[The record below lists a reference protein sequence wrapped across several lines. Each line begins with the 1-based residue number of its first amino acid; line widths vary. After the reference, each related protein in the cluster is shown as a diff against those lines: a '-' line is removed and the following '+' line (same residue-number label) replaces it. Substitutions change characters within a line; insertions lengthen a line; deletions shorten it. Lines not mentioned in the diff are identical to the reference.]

1 MNWPRINWLG
11 KKPIGSAQ
19 AEFSFNRRSV
29 ILGGAQLSIGVLL
42 AARMAY
48 ISVFENERYSLL
60 AESNRVNLSLI
71 PPRRGWIVDRYG
83 KPLALNRTVF
93 RVDII
98 PDRLKDKVATLD
110 ALQQILRLTADE
122 RDRIE
127 RDIDDAAGFQ
137 PVQVAENI
145 DLERFA
151 AVSIRAPDLPGVQPA
166 QGFAR
171 YYPEGAA
178 VGHLI
183 GYVGAAS
190 AKDYEKSKDALL
202 ITPGYK
208 VGKDGIEKVMEAT
221 LRGKPG
227 ARRSEVTARG
237 KLVREL
243 ATRPDVVGNTLHL
256 TIDAGL
262 QAYAARRLGTNSGAL
277 TVIDV
282 TTGEILAMVSMPSY
296 DPNSF
301 SDGIGRL
308 EYAALTNDDHLPLR
322 NKVLQGLYPPG
333 STVKPMNALALL
345 AAGIDPKAT
354 VSCSGAYRVGTG
366 LFHCWRRGGHGA
378 IDMHRAVEQSCDVY
392 FYRMAQ
398 SVGYDH
404 IAKTARMLGLGER
417 YDLPYESQS
426 FGTVPDSEW
435 KLRKYQTAW
444 TIPDTINASI
454 GQGYLLANPFQLAV
468 MAARIASGRQLTP
481 TLIRGSAL
489 PPAPLLDITPEHL
502 AFVHDAMSAVV
513 NGNGTAA
520 AARLQ
525 IPGIQLGGKTG
536 TAQVR
541 RITRAERARGVLNNA
556 SLPFRLRDH
565 ALFVCFAPVDKPRY
579 AAGIVLEHN
588 AHLIRNLDTPM
599 IARDVLTYLFDRDL
613 AMKSLL
619 EVEPTWGGDLATRMA
634 AKAQGWRTPAAPAPS
649 ADSAAGNASA
659 DVPDAA
665 PAPEVINT
673 QDTTQ

>member
-1 MNWPRINWLG
+1 MRWLRHIFDRKTMNE
-11 KKPIGSAQ
+11 AQ
-19 AEFSFNRRSV
+19 VQFTFSRRSV
-29 ILGGAQLSIGVLL
+29 VLGGAQLSIGALL
-42 AARMAY
+42 AARMSY
-48 ISVFENERYSLL
+48 ISVFENERYALL

-71 PPRRGWIVDRYG
+71 PPRRGWIVDRQG

-98 PDRLKDKVATLD
+98 PDRLKDKRRELD
-110 ALQQILRLTADE
+110 ALQTLLKLTPDE

-127 RDIDDAAGFQ
+127 RDINKAAGFQ
-137 PVQVAENI
+137 PVQVAENL
-145 DLERFA
+145 DWERYA
-151 AVSIRAPDLPGVQPA
+151 AISIRAPDLPGVQPA

-190 AKDYEKSKDALL
+190 ANDYERDKDPLL
-202 ITPGYK
+202 ITPGFK
-208 VGKDGIEKVMEAT
+208 VGKDGIEKVMET
-221 LRGKPG
+221 VLRGKPG

-237 KLVREL
+237 KLVRDL
-243 ATRPDVVGNTLHL
+243 ATRPDVVGNTVQL

-282 TTGEILAMVSMPSY
+282 ANGEILAMVSMPSY

-308 EYAALTNDDHLPLR
+308 EYASLTGDDHLPLR

-345 AAGIDPKAT
+345 SAGVDPNAT
-354 VSCSGAYRVGTG
+354 VACSGSYRVGSG
-366 LFHCWRRGGHGA
+366 VFHCWKRGGHGA
-378 IDMHRAVEQSCDVY
+378 INMHRAVEQSCDVY

-398 SVGYDH
+398 TVGYDH
-404 IAKTARMLGLGER
+404 IAKTARLLGLGEK

-426 FGTVPDSEW
+426 FGTVPDAAW
-435 KLRKYQTAW
+435 KLRKYKTAW

-468 MAARIASGRQLTP
+468 MAARIASGRSLVP
-481 TLIRGSAL
+481 TLVRRPNMPS
-489 PPAPLLDITPEHL
+489 PAPLGVTPEHL
-502 AFVHDAMSAVV
+502 AFVHEAMSAVV
-513 NGNGTAA
+513 NANGTAA
-520 AARLQ
+520 AARMQ
-525 IPGIQLGGKTG
+525 IPGIQIGGKTG

-541 RITRAERARGVLNNA
+541 RITTAERARGVLNNA
-556 SLPFRLRDH
+556 SLPFKLRDH
-565 ALFVCFAPVDKPRY
+565 ALFVCFAPVDNPRY

-599 IARDVLTYLFDRDL
+599 IARDVLTYLFDPAL

-619 EVEPTWGGDLATRMA
+619 EVEPSWGGDLHTRMA
-634 AKAQGWRTPAAPAPS
+634 AKAAGWRVAAEPAS
-649 ADSAAGNASA
+649 QTSDVAASNASA

-665 PAPEVINT
+665 PAPDAVGT
-673 QDTTQ
+673 AAPAR

>member
-1 MNWPRINWLG
+1 MKWPRLV
-11 KKPIGSAQ
+11 
-19 AEFSFNRRSV
+19 FDRRSV
-29 ILGGAQLSIGVLL
+29 NAAQAQFAFTRRSFVLGGAQLSIGALL
-42 AARMAY
+42 AARMTY
-48 ISVFENERYSLL
+48 LSIFENERYALL

-71 PPRRGWIVDRYG
+71 PPRRGWIVDRKG
-83 KPLALNRTVF
+83 QPLALNRTVF

-98 PDRLKDKVATLD
+98 PDRMKNGPVTLD
-110 ALQQILRLTADE
+110 ALTKILKLTPDE
-122 RDRIE
+122 RDRIN
-127 RDIDDAAGFQ
+127 RDIDKAAGFQ
-137 PVQVAENI
+137 PVQIAENL
-145 DLERFA
+145 DWERYA
-151 AVSIRAPDLPGVQPA
+151 AVSIRAPDLPGVVPA

-178 VGHLI
+178 VGHLL

-190 AKDYEKSKDALL
+190 AKDYERTKDPLY
-202 ITPGYK
+202 ITPGFK
-208 VGKDGIEKVMEAT
+208 IGKDGIERIMEPV
-221 LRGKPG
+221 LRGTPG

-237 KLVREL
+237 KLVRDL
-243 ATRPDVVGNTLHL
+243 ATRPDVTGSTLHL

-262 QAYAARRLGTNSGAL
+262 QAYAARRMGTNSGAL

-282 TTGEILAMVSMPSY
+282 ATGEVLALVSMPSF

-308 EYAALTNDDHLPLR
+308 EYASLVSDDHLPLR

-345 AAGIDPKAT
+345 AAGVDPKAT
-354 VSCSGAYRVGTG
+354 VGCSGAYRVGSG
-366 LFHCWRRGGHGA
+366 VFHCWKRGGHGA

-398 SVGYDH
+398 TVGYDR
-404 IAKTARMLGLGER
+404 IAQTARSLGLGQKFE
-417 YDLPYESQS
+417 LPFESQS
-426 FGTVPDSEW
+426 FGTVPDAAW
-435 KLRKYQTAW
+435 KMRKYKTAW

-454 GQGYLLANPFQLAV
+454 GQGYLLASPFQLAV
-468 MAARIASGRQLTP
+468 MAARIASGRALVP
-481 TLIRGSAL
+481 TILKRPHV
-489 PPAPLLDITPEHL
+489 PPAPALDVTPEHL

-513 NGNGTAA
+513 NRNGTAA

-525 IPGIQLGGKTG
+525 IPGIELGGKTG

-541 RITRAERARGVLNNA
+541 RITTAERARGVLNNA
-556 SLPFRLRDH
+556 SLPFKLRDH
-565 ALFVCFAPVDKPRY
+565 ALFVCFAPVANPRY

-599 IARDVLTYLFDRDL
+599 IARDVLTYLFDPDL

-619 EVEPTWGGDLATRMA
+619 QVEPTWGGDLATRMA
-634 AKAQGWRTPAAPAPS
+634 AKAEGWRTPAVAPTGSSP
-649 ADSAAGNASA
+649 AAVAETGA
-659 DVPDAA
+659 DVPDT
-665 PAPEVINT
+665 E
-673 QDTTQ
+673 Q